1 MRSPPASTSR
11 LLRVVAGFQ
20 VSISGRFWVSTE
32 ETLGELATK
41 VLVGAKPDMPKSTL
55 PIVSQTME
63 RLRTLDNLI
72 AVH

>member
-32 ETLGELATK
+32 EVSTHGLA
-41 VLVGAKPDMPKSTL
+41 VARGRLVED
-55 PIVSQTME
+55 
-63 RLRTLDNLI
+63 RTAGDLALS
-72 AVH
+72 AVRTVA

>member
-32 ETLGELATK
+32 DSFQNELLAQSMS
-41 VLVGAKPDMPKSTL
+41 VAE
-55 PIVSQTME
+55 IVVS
-63 RLRTLDNLI
+63 RPLI
-72 AVH
+72 TS